1 MTFLDVCKIIT
12 TFADEMAKRT
22 LEDFYKESK
31 RIREEVLQQAEL
43 LKGRPLRF
51 IITNEITMR
60 VEITKT
66 DLKTIVSKNVGD
78 DKFNAIKNALAKDIP
93 GYIAK
98 ATYLG
103 WRPIAEGK
111 HFESAY
117 FAYFSRELGCRT
129 ILCMRRLA
137 DGDIYKPYA
146 IINDHTFAASENE
159 LRK

>member
-1 MTFLDVCKIIT
+1 MKKCIT
-12 TFADEMAKRT
+12 K
-22 LEDFYKESK
+22 DFYKESK
-31 RIREEVLQQAEL
+31 RIREEVLQQAES
-43 LKGRPLRF
+43 LKSSPLNF
-51 IITNEITMR
+51 IITNVITMR
-60 VEITKT
+60 VVITKT

-93 GYIAK
+93 GYLAK

-103 WRPIAEGK
+103 WRPVAEGK
-111 HFESAY
+111 HIESAY

-146 IINDHTFAASENE
+146 IINDHTFAAAESE

>member
-1 MTFLDVCKIIT
+1 MV
-12 TFADEMAKRT
+12 KRT
-22 LEDFYKESK
+22 SEDYYLESK
-31 RIREEVLQQAEL
+31 RLRKEVLTEAEL
-43 LKGRPLRF
+43 LKGNPLRF
-51 IITNEITMR
+51 IITNVITMR

-93 GYIAK
+93 GYLAK
-98 ATYLG
+98 AVYLG
-103 WRPIAEGK
+103 WRPVAEGK
-111 HFESAY
+111 HIESAY

-137 DGDIYKPYA
+137 DGDLYKPYA
-146 IINDHTFAASENE
+146 IINDHTFAEAESE